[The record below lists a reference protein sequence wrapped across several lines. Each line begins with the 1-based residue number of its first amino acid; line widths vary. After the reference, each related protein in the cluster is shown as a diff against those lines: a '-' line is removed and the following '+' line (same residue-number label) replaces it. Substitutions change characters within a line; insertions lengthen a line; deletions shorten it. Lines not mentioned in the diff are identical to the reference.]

1 MQGSLTIAA
10 ATEEKGKRETRTSK
24 KKGSAPFVLV
34 ERRKR
39 KYISRRSHPCMIRG
53 QSKKQGAG
61 ERAGGEK
68 KAANEAAGE
77 GQQAAGRQKTSTDEA
92 TRKREDA
99 RERTGG
105 RGGGRDGARAAEKEG
120 RGGGRQG
127 RAGTKH
133 TKQQEHGRRTR
144 GCEASCRG
152 FQAFFSRL
160 LKEFRTVGPIYVHG
174 GLISSNI
181 QGTCQH

>member
-1 MQGSLTIAA
+1 MQLPPKKEGKERQERARRRGVHLLCWRR
-10 ATEEKGKRETRTSK
+10 KGKENHFPSFPSMYDTR
-24 KKGSAPFVLV
+24 A
-34 ERRKR
+34 
-39 KYISRRSHPCMIRG
+39 
-53 QSKKQGAG
+53 SKKQGAG
-61 ERAGGEK
+61 EGAGGKK

-77 GQQAAGRQKTSTDEA
+77 GQRAAGRQKTSTDEA

-105 RGGGRDGARAAEKEG
+105 RGGGRDGARTAEKEG

-127 RAGTKH
+127 RAGTEQ

-181 QGTCQH
+181 Y